1 MKESIKNRITVS
13 FMFIIMLAVIL
24 FEIVILIGIN
34 TFFYNREENALKTSL
49 NYTID
54 YFNRYYSKM
63 SINDILLE
71 DLDVFWRNTEAQVQ
85 VLSLKGDL
93 LSDSIGVL
101 DSEKFSEK
109 DIKHLLDGNEVTT
122 IESPKYAGSKVL
134 AVSKIIE
141 SDDGGR
147 AILKFISSLKNVDLN
162 IYGINAIVIF
172 IGILIIGISAA
183 IGLFL
188 STSITKPLEK
198 ITSSALKMADGQLKI
213 KCDIENDD
221 EIGKLAET
229 LNYLSEE
236 LLKKE
241 DIKNDFISS
250 VSHELRT
257 PLTSIK
263 GWAVTL
269 RLDNEQGSDLLKEG
283 LDIIE
288 RESDRLTDMVEE
300 LLDFSRYVSGK
311 ITMNKSFCDV
321 KNLIVRTVV
330 EFMPRAEKY
339 GITIIADISEDV
351 GISMLD
357 ENRIKQV
364 LINILENAI
373 KFSKKDG
380 IVKLNSDY
388 NAGILEISIKDD
400 GVGISEE
407 DLPRVKEKFY
417 KGKNVRSHS
426 GIGLSISDEIV
437 RLHSGNMDIISKEGR
452 GTIVSIKI
460 PCDEKIWKD
469 Y

>member
-1 MKESIKNRITVS
+1 MKESIRNRITVS

-34 TFFYNREENALKTSL
+34 SFFYNREENALKTSL

-63 SINDILLE
+63 SIADIILE
-71 DLDVFWRNTEAQVQ
+71 DLDVFWRNTNAQVQ
-85 VLSLKGDL
+85 VLSVKGDL
-93 LSDSIGVL
+93 LSDSIGVQE
-101 DSEKFSEK
+101 SEKFSEK
-109 DIKHLLDGNEVTT
+109 DIKSLINGKEVTT
-122 IESPKYAGSKVL
+122 IESPNYADSKVL
-134 AVSKIIE
+134 AVSKVVE
-141 SDDGGR
+141 SENGEK
-147 AILKFISSLKNVDLN
+147 AILKFISSLKKVDLN
-162 IYGINAIVIF
+162 IYGINAVVIIV
-172 IGILIIGISAA
+172 GLLIIGVSAL
-183 IGLFL
+183 IGFFL
-188 STSITKPLEK
+188 STSITKPLET
-198 ITSSALKMADGQLKI
+198 ITGSALKMADGQLKI
-213 KCDIENDD
+213 KCDIENND

-269 RLDNEQGSDLLKEG
+269 RLDNEDGSELLEEG
-283 LDIIE
+283 LNIIE

-311 ITMNKSFCDV
+311 ITMNKAFFNMN
-321 KNLIVRTVV
+321 NLLKRTVV

-339 GITIIADISEDV
+339 GVRIIADISDSV
-351 GISMLD
+351 GILLLD

-373 KFSKKDG
+373 KFSKEGG
-380 IVKLNSDY
+380 IVKLESEYKDR
-388 NAGILEISIKDD
+388 ILEISVKDD
-400 GVGISEE
+400 GIGISEE
-407 DLPRVKEKFY
+407 DLPRIKEKFY

-426 GIGLSISDEIV
+426 GIGLSISDEIIK
-437 RLHSGNMDIISKEGR
+437 LHSGEMNISSKEGQ

-460 PCDEKIWKD
+460 PCEEEV
-469 Y
+469 